1 METALI
7 TGASRGLGLAMAGA
21 LGRAG
26 VVVGMIARSR
36 EALEAAARTID
47 APAVRAWP
55 GDVTDHDFMRRV
67 VAEAERELGP
77 ITLLVNNAGILGPIG
92 PLADVAHDDWWR
104 TVEVTVRGP
113 ALAMQLVLPRMCGRG
128 RGGGGEAVR
137 RVHLRPGAGNGG
149 HRHDA
154 LLDRVGGWSPL
165 DSVVQ
170 ALCRDLRLLA

>member
-128 RGGGGEAVR
+128 RG
-137 RVHLRPGAGNGG
+137 RVINVVSGAAT
-149 HRHDA
+149 RIYTYFSA
-154 LLDRVGGWSPL
+154 YV
-165 DSVVQ
+165 
-170 ALCRDLRLLA
+170 AA